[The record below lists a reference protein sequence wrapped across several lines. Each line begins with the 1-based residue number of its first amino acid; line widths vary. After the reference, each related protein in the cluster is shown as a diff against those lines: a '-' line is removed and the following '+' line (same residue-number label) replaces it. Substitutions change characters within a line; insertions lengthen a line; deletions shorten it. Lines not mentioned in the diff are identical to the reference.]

1 MQLTIPHANWANSAL
16 SLYTGSANSMRVCS
30 AIRAFLLGCFCLL
43 TVVSARGPVE
53 RILDYHSDITL
64 EDDGSLQ
71 VTETITVMSAGQ
83 QIRHGIFRDF
93 PTTYTDPYSN
103 RYVVGFQM
111 LSATC
116 DSAPE
121 HFRIEDYFNGKRIYL
136 GNPNVLVSPGRHV
149 YTITYITN
157 RQLGFYKDHDEL
169 FWNVTGNGW
178 DFAIDAASATVHLSP
193 NILADKVTLSGF
205 TGLKGSRESQLTAS
219 SDDAA
224 FQFTTQ
230 RPLSRHEGLSV
241 LLMWPKGYI
250 TPPTFS
256 QNLEFFFR
264 DNRGALLLA
273 SGLLVTLLYY
283 LIAWSAVGRD
293 PARGV
298 IMALY
303 EPPANLSP
311 SAMRYLMR
319 MGYDNKTFAAA
330 ILDMAVRGYLKISEQ
345 SGKYSLTL
353 AGAGERV
360 LSPDEKQIA
369 SELFEGRTQIILQQ
383 ENHSVIHAAIIAAKK
398 WLKTAEQRIYFVTNS
413 RYLIPAF
420 VLSLFVALCYF
431 ASLGVPQSIGAGFI
445 CFWLTMWTIG
455 VSAMLLN
462 LIAAWRDV
470 LRHGSASLI
479 GVGKAM
485 FLTLFA
491 IPFLGGEVL
500 GLTFLAK
507 VTSLSFGIFLVA
519 TGILHGVF
527 VHLMK
532 APTFAGRR
540 LMDQVEGFKMFLGSV
555 EGDRLNR
562 AAPPQQT
569 PEVFEKFL
577 PYALALDVEQD
588 WANKFSGILS
598 AAGTAP
604 GSSGSAYTPSFY
616 SGSSWSSFSGAGF
629 ASSFGSSLTS
639 AISSSSTAPGSGGGG
654 GSGGSGGG
662 GGGGGGGGW

>member
-1 MQLTIPHANWANSAL
+1 
-16 SLYTGSANSMRVCS
+16 MRVQET
-30 AIRAFLLGCFCLL
+30 IRLLFAACYCLL
-43 TVVSARGPVE
+43 AIFSASAHAQSE
-53 RILDYHSDITL
+53 RILDYHSDVTL

-71 VTETITVMSAGQ
+71 VTETITVISAGR
-83 QIRHGIFRDF
+83 QIRHKIFREF
-93 PTTYTDPYSN
+93 PTTYTDPYNN
-103 RYVVGFQM
+103 RYVVGFEM
-111 LSATC
+111 LSATY

-121 HFRIEDYFNGKRIYL
+121 QFRIEDYFNGKRIYL
-136 GNPNVLVSPGRHV
+136 GNPNAVVSLGRHI
-149 YTITYITN
+149 YTITYTTN

-178 DFAIDAASATVHLSP
+178 DSPIDAATATVHLP
-193 NILADKVTLSGF
+193 TNIPADKVTLSGF
-205 TGLKGSRESQLTAS
+205 TGSKGSRESQLTS
-219 SDDAA
+219 SKEDAA
-224 FQFTTQ
+224 FQFTAQ
-230 RPLSRHEGLSV
+230 RALAPQEGLSV

-250 TPPTFS
+250 TPPNFS
-256 QNLEFFFR
+256 QNLELFFR

-273 SGLLVTLLYY
+273 SGLFVTLLYY

-293 PARGV
+293 PARRV

-311 SAMRYLMR
+311 AAMRYLMR
-319 MGYDNKTFAAA
+319 MGFDNRTFAAA
-330 ILDMAVRGYLKISEQ
+330 ILDMAVRGYLTITER
-345 SGKYSLTL
+345 SGTYTLTL
-353 AGAGERV
+353 TGADERV
-360 LSPDEKQIA
+360 LTPDEKQIA
-369 SELFEGRTQIILQQ
+369 AELFLGRSQIVLEQ
-383 ENHSVIHAAIIAAKK
+383 ENHTLIHGAIVAIQK

-413 RYLIPAF
+413 RYLIPGF
-420 VLSLFVALCYF
+420 ILSLFVALCYF
-431 ASLGVPQSIGAGFI
+431 ATLGVPQSIGGAFI

-462 LIAAWRDV
+462 LIVTWRDL

-479 GVGKAM
+479 GVGKALW
-485 FLTLFA
+485 LTLFA
-491 IPFLGGEVL
+491 VPFLGGEVL

-507 VTSLSFGIFLVA
+507 FTSLSFGIYLIA

-532 APTFAGRR
+532 APAFTGRR

-555 EGDRLNR
+555 DGDRLNR
-562 AAPPQQT
+562 AMPPEQT
-569 PEVFEKFL
+569 PQVFERFL

-598 AAGTAP
+598 ATGTAP

-616 SGSSWSSFSGAGF
+616 SGSSWGSFSGAGF

-639 AISSSSTAPGSGGGG
+639 AISSSSSAPGSGGGG

-662 GGGGGGGGW
+662 GGGGGGGW

>member
-1 MQLTIPHANWANSAL
+1 
-16 SLYTGSANSMRVCS
+16 MRVCS
-30 AIRAFLLGCFCLL
+30 TIRAFLLGCFCLL
-43 TVVSARGPVE
+43 TVVSASGPAE
-53 RILDYHSDITL
+53 RILEYHSDITL
-64 EDDGSLQ
+64 EDDGSLL
-71 VTETITVMSAGQ
+71 VTETITVNSTGQ

-93 PTTYTDPYSN
+93 PTRYSDPFNN

-121 HFRIEDYFNGKRIYL
+121 QFRLEEHFNGQRVYL
-136 GNPNVLVSPGRHV
+136 GSPKALVSPGRHV
-149 YTITYITN
+149 YTISYTTN
-157 RQLGFYKDHDEL
+157 RQLGFFKDRDEL

-178 DFAIDAASATVHLSP
+178 EFPIDAASATVHLP
-193 NILADKVTLSGF
+193 LNIPADKVALSGF
-205 TGLKGSRESQLTAS
+205 TGRQGSHESRLAS
-219 SDDAA
+219 SSDEAG
-224 FQFTTQ
+224 FEFTAQ
-230 RPLSRHEGLSV
+230 RPLVWHEGLSV
-241 LLMWPKGYI
+241 LLRWPKGYI

-273 SGLLVTLLYY
+273 SGFLVTLLYY

-293 PARGV
+293 PVRGV
-298 IMALY
+298 ITALY

-330 ILDMAVRGYLKISEQ
+330 ILDMAVRGFLKITED
-345 SGKYSLTL
+345 SGAYTLTL
-353 AGAGERV
+353 TGKDDRV
-360 LSPDEKQIA
+360 LTPDEKQIA
-369 SELFEGRTQIILQQ
+369 SELFEGRNELLLRQ
-383 ENHSVIHAAIIAAKK
+383 ENHTGIKSAMAATQK
-398 WLKTAEQRIYFVTNS
+398 WLKAAEEKTYFLTNS
-413 RYLIPAF
+413 RYLIPAIALT
-420 VLSLFVALCYF
+420 VLTMASYF
-431 ASLGVPQSIGAGFI
+431 LTLGMPQRIGAVI
-445 CFWLTMWTIG
+445 IILWLTLWTIG
-455 VSAMLLN
+455 VSALFLHVF
-462 LIAAWRDV
+462 AAWRDV
-470 LRHGSASLI
+470 ARHGSASLV
-479 GVGKAM
+479 GAGKA
-485 FLTLFA
+485 FLYTLWA

-500 GLTFLAK
+500 GILFLSTA
-507 VTSLSFGIFLVA
+507 TSLSFAVFLVA
-519 TGILHGVF
+519 TGILHGIF

-555 EGDRLNR
+555 DGDRLNR

-588 WANKFSGILS
+588 WANKFSGVLS
-598 AAGTAP
+598 AAGTAT

-639 AISSSSTAPGSGGGG
+639 AISSSSAAPGSGAGGG
-654 GSGGSGGG
+654 GGGSGGG

>member
-1 MQLTIPHANWANSAL
+1 MRVPATIRFLFFAYLSSFAAL
-16 SLYTGSANSMRVCS
+16 SAHAQS
-30 AIRAFLLGCFCLL
+30 
-43 TVVSARGPVE
+43 E
-53 RILDYHSDITL
+53 HILDYHSDITL

-71 VTETITVMSAGQ
+71 VTETITVVSGGH

-93 PTTYTDPYSN
+93 PTSYKDPFNN

-121 HFRIEDYFNGKRIYL
+121 QFRVEDHFNGKRIYL
-136 GNPNVLVSPGRHV
+136 GNPSSLVNSGRHI
-149 YTITYITN
+149 YTLTYTTN

-178 DFAIDAASATVHLSP
+178 DFPIDAASATVHLP
-193 NILADKVTLSGF
+193 ANIPADRVTFSGF
-205 TGLKGSRESQLTAS
+205 TGPRGSRESQLTS
-219 SDDAA
+219 SREDAA
-224 FQFTTQ
+224 FQFTAQ
-230 RPLSRHEGLSV
+230 SALSPHEGLSV

-273 SGLLVTLLYY
+273 SGFLITLLYY
-283 LIAWSAVGRD
+283 LIAWSVVGRD

-330 ILDMAVRGYLKISEQ
+330 ILDMAVRGFLKITEESGAYRLTL
-345 SGKYSLTL
+345 SGKDDGALT
-353 AGAGERV
+353 A
-360 LSPDEKQIA
+360 DEKQIA
-369 SELFEGRTQIILQQ
+369 SALFEGRHELLLQQ
-383 ENHSVIHAAIIAAKK
+383 TNHTLIKSAMVATQK
-398 WLKTAEQRIYFVTNS
+398 WLKTAEEKTYFLTNS

-420 VLSLFVALCYF
+420 FISLLVALAYF
-431 ASLGVPQSIGAGFI
+431 ASLGFAGTIGGLFMAL
-445 CFWLTMWTIG
+445 WLTIWTVA
-455 VSAMLLN
+455 VSALVLGA
-462 LIAAWRDV
+462 LAAWREV
-470 LRHGSASLI
+470 LRGGNSALVSGSRAL
-479 GVGKAM
+479 
-485 FLTLFA
+485 FLTLFSL
-491 IPFLGGEVL
+491 PFLGGEAM
-500 GLTFLAK
+500 GLFFLTK
-507 VTSLSFGIFLVA
+507 LTSLSFGIFLIA

-555 EGDRLNR
+555 DGDRLNR

-577 PYALALDVEQD
+577 PYALALDVEQA
-588 WANKFSGILS
+588 WGNKFSGIL
-598 AAGTAP
+598 AATGTTP

-616 SGSSWSSFSGAGF
+616 SGSSWNSFSGAGF

-639 AISSSSTAPGSGGGG
+639 AISSSSSAPGSNGGG

>member
-1 MQLTIPHANWANSAL
+1 MRFLATI
-16 SLYTGSANSMRVCS
+16 R
-30 AIRAFLLGCFCLL
+30 FLLATCLL
-43 TVVSARGPVE
+43 SATVSARGPAE

-71 VTETITVMSAGQ
+71 VTETITVNSTGQ

-93 PTTYTDPYSN
+93 PTTYTDPYNN

-116 DSAPE
+116 DSAQE
-121 HFRIEDYFNGKRIYL
+121 QFRVEDQFNGKRIYL
-136 GNPNVLVSPGRHV
+136 GNPKTMVGPGRHV
-149 YTITYITN
+149 YTITYTTN

-178 DFAIDAASATVHLSP
+178 EFPIDAASATVHLP
-193 NILADKVTLSGF
+193 LNIPAGKVTLSGF
-205 TGLKGSRESQLTAS
+205 TGSKGSRESRLAS
-219 SDDAA
+219 SSDEAG
-224 FQFTTQ
+224 FEFTAQ
-230 RPLSRHEGLSV
+230 RRLVWHEGLSV
-241 LLMWPKGYI
+241 LLQWPKGYI

-264 DNRGALLLA
+264 DNRGALLLG
-273 SGLLVTLLYY
+273 SGFLVTLLYY

-293 PARGV
+293 PVRGV

-330 ILDMAVRGYLKISEQ
+330 ILDMAVRGFLKITEE
-345 SGKYSLTL
+345 SGAYRLTMTGKDNRTL
-353 AGAGERV
+353 T
-360 LSPDEKQIA
+360 PDEQQIA
-369 SELFEGRTQIILQQ
+369 SELFEARNDILLKQ
-383 ENHSVIHAAIIAAKK
+383 ENHTAIKGAMVATQK
-398 WLKTAEQRIYFVTNS
+398 WLKTAEEKTYFLTNS
-413 RYLIPAF
+413 RYLIPAILIS
-420 VLSLFVALCYF
+420 VLVALAYF
-431 ASLGVPQSIGAGFI
+431 ANLGSAGTIAGMCMSL
-445 CFWLTMWTIG
+445 WLTIWTIA
-455 VSAMLLN
+455 VSAMVLGA
-462 LIAAWRDV
+462 IAAWREV
-470 LRHGSASLI
+470 LRDGHSALI
-479 GVGKAM
+479 SGGRALY
-485 FLTLFA
+485 FTLVA
-491 IPFLGGEVL
+491 LPFLAGEVMGIL
-500 GLTFLAK
+500 FLAK

-519 TGILHGVF
+519 TGILHGAF

-540 LMDQVEGFKMFLGSV
+540 LMDQVEGFKMFLGAV
-555 EGDRLNR
+555 DGDRLNR
-562 AAPPQQT
+562 AVPPQQT

-588 WANKFSGILS
+588 WANKFSGVLS

-629 ASSFGSSLTS
+629 ASSLGSSLTS